1 MKPGRKKY
9 HDKFLAQSLYYAN
22 KYYGGDDLV
31 FQTEQDLKRLTPHQ
45 LNKITNWVT
54 NTDPNTKA
62 RISGNKYSGATYGK
76 LKKIF

>member
-1 MKPGRKKY
+1 MKSKKIGY
-9 HDKFLAQSLYYAN
+9 HDRMLSQSLYFAN
-22 KYYGGDDLV
+22 KYYGSTDLV

-62 RISGNKYSGATYGK
+62 RISGNKYSGNTYRQI
-76 LKKIF
+76 KKIF